1 MDFTPIPKKV
11 MTVHDV
17 SCFGRCAQTVII
29 PVMSALGVQTVPL
42 PTALLSTHT
51 GGFEGFTFLDLT
63 NQMTKIHSHWE
74 NLGISFDGIY
84 TGFLGSEQQIG
95 TVKSIAEKAKSD
107 NPHTLFLADPVMGD
121 DGEKYKTYTSNMCLL
136 TRGLL
141 KDADIITPNLTE
153 ACILTDTPYK
163 AHFDDGE
170 LTTLLD
176 RLSALTAG
184 SIVIT
189 GIRGIGK
196 NSGLI
201 YTVFRDRSSSFGK
214 ASAKYIDANYPGTGD
229 IFSSVLMSR
238 LLYGKSLKE
247 SIELA
252 GNIVSS
258 MSKYTF
264 SCGTPIREGLLTEA
278 YLPVLAEYSPFKAHI
293 IKEQQFETR
302 SADK

>member
-1 MDFTPIPKKV
+1 MDFTPVPKKV

-17 SCFGRCAQTVII
+17 SCFGRCAHTVII

-51 GGFEGFTFLDLT
+51 GGFDGFTFLDLT
-63 NQMTKIHSHWE
+63 DQMAKIHAHWE
-74 NLGISFDGIY
+74 DLGIAFDGVY

-95 TVKSIAEKAKSD
+95 AVKTIAEKTKAD
-107 NPHTLFLADPVMGD
+107 NPSALFLADPVMGD
-121 DGEKYKTYTSNMCLL
+121 DGEKYKTYTSSMCLL
-136 TRGLL
+136 TRELL

-170 LTTLLD
+170 LASLLD
-176 RLSALTAG
+176 RLSALTHG

-189 GIRGIGK
+189 GICGVGK

-201 YTVFRDRSSSFGK
+201 YTVFRDSSVSFGK
-214 ASAKYIDANYPGTGD
+214 VAAKYIDANYPGTGD
-229 IFSSVLMSR
+229 VFSSVLMSR
-238 LLYGKSLKE
+238 LLYGNPLKE

-252 GNIVSS
+252 GNLVSAIS
-258 MSKYTF
+258 EYTF
-264 SCGTPIREGLLTEA
+264 DCGTPIREGLLTEA
-278 YLPVLAEYSPFKAHI
+278 FLPVLAEYSPFKSHI
-293 IKEQQFETR
+293 IK
-302 SADK
+302 KL